1 MEREF
6 YYLYYRKQECMN
18 SIAPQ
23 VRAKNEPENHLHS
36 TEARWFAVYTRYKRE
51 KVVAAW
57 LEEQGIEQ
65 YLPLQRLK
73 RYYTSKVKQVELPL
87 ISCYIFVK
95 ITKQQYVPV
104 LETPE
109 VVRFVHFRRNLI
121 AIPNAEIEIM
131 RRIVGDSS
139 IEVVAEPSSFHPGSE
154 VEIIGGQLTGLKGIL
169 LEQRSDK
176 NFVIELESLGYSLH
190 MQVDPALLRCIRPAA
205 AAVAG
210 ARQQGAFKKHT

>member
-1 MEREF
+1 
-6 YYLYYRKQECMN
+6 MN

-23 VRAKNEPENHLHS
+23 VRTKNEPENHLHS

-51 KVVAAW
+51 KVVAGW

-73 RYYTSKVKQVELPL
+73 RYYTSKIKKVELPL

-95 ITKQQYVPV
+95 ITKLQYVPV

-121 AIPNAEIEIM
+121 AIPDAEIEIM

-139 IEVVAEPSSFHPGSE
+139 IEVVAAPSSFHPGAE

-205 AAVAG
+205 APTT
-210 ARQQGAFKKHT
+210 RERQQQGAFGSFS